1 MWGFTGI
8 LGKLIHLEAF
18 IIVWYRV
25 IIAFIALGVG
35 MLVLKRP
42 FRVKDRSELIKIGLV
57 GVLVGLHWLTF
68 YKSIQLSTA
77 SLGILCLS
85 TTTLHVSWI
94 EPIIMRR
101 RVSWFEVILGLV
113 VVYGIY
119 FVSTDFK
126 DSEYEALAYGLCS
139 ALFAAGFAVFNTKL
153 SEKNTPAQIS
163 LYEML
168 SASLFISIILLF
180 QGRIDYSIL
189 KMTTS
194 DFWWLLFLG
203 VLCTSVAFLA
213 IIEIMKKLGAFTVSL
228 SINLEPVYTLFLA
241 VFILKE
247 NKFLGFD
254 FYVGSL
260 IIVFVVVVNA
270 LNLIDG
276 LDGMASFI

>member
-25 IIAFIALGVG
+25 IIAFIALSLG
-35 MLVLKRP
+35 MFILKKP
-42 FRVKDRSELIKIGLV
+42 FRVKSKSELIKISLI

-85 TTTLHVSWI
+85 TTTIHVSWL
-94 EPIIMRR
+94 EPIVMGRR
-101 RVSWFEVILGLV
+101 ISGFEVILSLV
-113 VVYGIY
+113 IVYGIY
-119 FVSTDFK
+119 FVSSDFGER
-126 DSEYEALAYGLCS
+126 EYEALVYGLFS

-194 DFWWLLFLG
+194 DFWWLVFLG

-228 SINLEPVYTLFLA
+228 SINLEPVYTIFLA

-247 NKFLGFD
+247 NQNLEFD

-260 IIVFVVVVNA
+260 IIILVVVANA
-270 LNLIDG
+270 ARKHLQKK
-276 LDGMASFI
+276 SC